1 MEKYRS
7 AVIAFKSAL
16 SEFPD
21 TRFKEDIMFLALKS
35 NYLYAENSVITKKVE
50 RFEETIKSYHN
61 FVDSFR
67 NSNYFREAENFYS
80 SSLKEL
86 EKLKSE
92 SNGI

>member
-1 MEKYRS
+1 
-7 AVIAFKSAL
+7 
-16 SEFPD
+16 
-21 TRFKEDIMFLALKS
+21 MFLALKS
-35 NYLYAENSVITKKVE
+35 NYLYAENSIITKKVE

-67 NSNYFREAENFYS
+67 NSNYFRKLKIFYS

>member
-61 FVDSFR
+61 FVDSLETATI
-67 NSNYFREAENFYS
+67 SGK
-80 SSLKEL
+80 LKL
-86 EKLKSE
+86 LLVKFKRVRKIKSE

>member
-1 MEKYRS
+1 
-7 AVIAFKSAL
+7 
-16 SEFPD
+16 
-21 TRFKEDIMFLALKS
+21 MFLSLKS
-35 NYLYAENSVITKKVE
+35 NYLYAENSVDVKKVE

-67 NSNYFREAENFYS
+67 NSDYFREAENFYS

-86 EKLKSE
+86 EKLKSQ